1 MRFCVILS
9 LMGIRGWWK
18 CDDVVKD
25 SSSIENTRQF
35 NHSRHSHSQS
45 SSTQGRPLCRMES
58 TYGCAC
64 PSTVDVH
71 TRKRASEET
80 PVRYVKKRRP
90 HPPHCFPP
98 HPLFLLP
105 AFSHLPEALFNNQ
118 RISWTLS
125 TLRVTPPSG
134 PVATIRQPYGP
145 RPQAPCS
152 PRPSSA
158 SIWAWIANSR

>member
-1 MRFCVILS
+1 MMSSRTPVALRT
-9 LMGIRGWWK
+9 RGNSTTADIAIVKAQALKGGRGAAWNPRT
-18 CDDVVKD
+18 VVSAHK
-25 SSSIENTRQF
+25 
-35 NHSRHSHSQS
+35 
-45 SSTQGRPLCRMES
+45 
-58 TYGCAC
+58 
-64 PSTVDVH
+64 TVDVH

-134 PVATIRQPYGP
+134 PVATIRRPYGP
-145 RPQAPCS
+145 RPQALCN
-152 PRPSSA
+152 PRLGSA
-158 SIWAWIANSR
+158 SIWVWTVYLR